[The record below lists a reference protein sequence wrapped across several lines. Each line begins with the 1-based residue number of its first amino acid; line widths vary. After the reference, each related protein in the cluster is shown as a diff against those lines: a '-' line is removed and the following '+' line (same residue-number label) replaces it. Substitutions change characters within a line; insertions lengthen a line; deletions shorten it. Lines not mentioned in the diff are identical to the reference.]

1 MKKTIFQYCSTGR
14 KGVKPF
20 FFSRSSVGDPWSGVI
35 FLHLKSSLND
45 YWIKT
50 LHNLTV
56 KDQIPKTF
64 GSNFSLNL
72 FTISSLMTI
81 EANIIELNQV
91 PKTLNLNSLRIHFKS
106 NSLHLKQTTFFRD
119 QVQTTLDL
127 KLNQREKWNN
137 FFLKRNSEI
146 ILFLNYR

>member
-1 MKKTIFQYCSTGR
+1 MKKAILQYCSTGR

-35 FLHLKSSLND
+35 FLHLRSSLND

-50 LHNLTV
+50 LHNLAV

-91 PKTLNLNSLRIHFKS
+91 PKTLESKLSS
-106 NSLHLKQTTFFRD
+106 NPFQKQF
-119 QVQTTLDL
+119 TTLEA
-127 KLNQREKWNN
+127 NHIFSGSSPNN
-137 FFLKRNSEI
+137 PWFEAQPKRKMK
-146 ILFLNYR
+146 